1 MEIFIKIPF
10 VKQQLYGNMWKTVKS
25 DFTES
30 IHYIK
35 NKQPVIGQILLVI
48 CGINLFLSSMIIVG
62 MPYLITEVFHFDI
75 SLANQLYG
83 FTEGALAIGGLAG
96 GISAGVFAKKLN
108 IKKSGN
114 ILIACT
120 ASLFPI
126 ALSLLIFSNEL
137 MIYLIMTICCFS
149 IMLFS
154 TIFTIEMMSFAQ
166 SIIPQNLIGKIIAVI
181 LSISMCAQPLG
192 NTLYGILFEVCKNNE
207 YIVVLFAGI
216 ISLILALRTKNIF
229 HYLTN
234 EKSIA

>member
-1 MEIFIKIPF
+1 M
-10 VKQQLYGNMWKTVKS
+10 
-25 DFTES
+25 
-30 IHYIK
+30 
-35 NKQPVIGQILLVI
+35 LVI

-62 MPYLITEVFHFDI
+62 MPYLITEVFYFDI

-83 FTEGALAIGGLAG
+83 FTEGTLAIGGLAG
-96 GISAGVFAKKLN
+96 GISAGVFAKKL
-108 IKKSGN
+108 GN

-126 ALSLLIFSNEL
+126 ALSLLIFSNEF
-137 MIYLIMTICCFS
+137 MIYLMMTICCFS

-216 ISLILALRTKNIF
+216 ISLILAWRTKNIF